1 MWTSIRRLRVRCVV
15 WVTTLDL
22 ARYHAQS
29 VPRAGQTWTM
39 TRRRSVMR
47 VILARTRPAT
57 GRVVMF
63 VWQALRTRMRE
74 RLQIVWS
81 VMLVP
86 TRVRVG

>member
-1 MWTSIRRLRVRCVV
+1 MDQKSVRCALRVN
-15 WVTTLDL
+15 TLNR

-29 VPRAGQTWTM
+29 VPRAWQIWTL

-63 VWQALRTRMRE
+63 VWQALRTRMRV